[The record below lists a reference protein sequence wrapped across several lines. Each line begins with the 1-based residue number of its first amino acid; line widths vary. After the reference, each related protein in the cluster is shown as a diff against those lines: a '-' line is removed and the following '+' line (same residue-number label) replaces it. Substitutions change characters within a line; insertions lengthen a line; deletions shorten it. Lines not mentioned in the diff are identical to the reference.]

1 MNLVEHHIQKVY
13 SVEDV
18 SKEYEEKTG
27 KKMEVV
33 TLKGFNKP

>member
-27 KKMEVV
+27 KNWMSR
-33 TLKGFNKP
+33 F